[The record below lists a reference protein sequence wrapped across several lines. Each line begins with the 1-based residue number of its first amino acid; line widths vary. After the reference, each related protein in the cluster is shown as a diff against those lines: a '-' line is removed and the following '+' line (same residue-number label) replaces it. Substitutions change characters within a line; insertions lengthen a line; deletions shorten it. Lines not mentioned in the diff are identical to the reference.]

1 LFQKDFAESKSKKCI
16 IKVLNRAP
24 DKEVAS
30 GTFRNESMNMR
41 IPFEIASKGVE
52 YTNETRSKVFPFVH
66 FEKHAEYNI
75 SN

>member
-1 LFQKDFAESKSKKCI
+1 MWVALFWNCSTDKL
-16 IKVLNRAP
+16 KVFYASLF
-24 DKEVAS
+24 AS